1 MPSARARRTVRQ
13 AWALFEALG
22 PAEKP
27 LHANP
32 GTHGKIPG
40 FETDGTLRFFAR
52 HLGRTLPGRQ
62 LMISGSPEPRRD
74 FRDGKRLR

>member
-1 MPSARARRTVRQ
+1 MPSARVRRTVRQ
-13 AWALFEALG
+13 AWALFEALR

-32 GTHGKIPG
+32 GTHGEIPG
-40 FETDGTLRFFAR
+40 FETDGMLRFFAR